1 MVEIALLKGILSI
14 MQTTRLFLQK
24 INPKLASR
32 VNEHSPGLVSD
43 LVFNGFS
50 ERIVLLL
57 PLATDH
63 GETTWTALASK
74 HNISVPSHCMTR
86 KTFQNCGVEGIYY
99 PEGEIPDREYASKLA
114 AVLSNFSESS
124 SWTGIFWVG
133 YAEQQC
139 RANTIGP
146 EESSF
151 LRPEPYSMIQ
161 LPTGQLGALLQ
172 EHLPSILFDDS
183 VSCVVTQPIYG
194 DRLYVSCEHTLAT
207 ALASELGD
215 IFPVSPTDPM
225 PDYLPY

>member
-1 MVEIALLKGILSI
+1 

-74 HNISVPSHCMTR
+74 HKISVPSHCLTR
-86 KTFQNCGVEGIYY
+86 KTFHNCGAEGIYY

-114 AVLSNFSESS
+114 AALSNSSESS
-124 SWTGIFWVG
+124 SWTGIFWGG

-139 RANTIGP
+139 RANIIGQ

-215 IFPVSPTDPM
+215 VFPASSTDPM

>member
-1 MVEIALLKGILSI
+1 MLMVEIALLKGILSI

-74 HNISVPSHCMTR
+74 HKISVPSHYWTR
-86 KTFQNCGVEGIYY
+86 KTFHNCGAEGIYY

-114 AVLSNFSESS
+114 AALSNSSESS
-124 SWTGIFWVG
+124 SWTGIF
-133 YAEQQC
+133 
-139 RANTIGP
+139 
-146 EESSF
+146 
-151 LRPEPYSMIQ
+151 
-161 LPTGQLGALLQ
+161 LGR
-172 EHLPSILFDDS
+172 I
-183 VSCVVTQPIYG
+183 C
-194 DRLYVSCEHTLAT
+194 
-207 ALASELGD
+207 
-215 IFPVSPTDPM
+215 
-225 PDYLPY
+225 